1 MNDAKPVVKWILLIL
16 SMLAFGLGLW
26 LTIQKWTGQIN
37 SLAGCGSGSGCANVL
52 GSKWSMVLGIVPV
65 SVFSC
70 LLYLAMVASLWMR
83 GTLVDW
89 ARSLMAWMLLLAAM
103 WFIAVQLFVIRAI
116 CPYCM
121 IIHGVGI
128 TIGLIVLLCMPPL
141 RKTKAW
147 LMQTL
152 LPAVML
158 VAALAL
164 IQHYGPEPE
173 THLLAESIL
182 GDSKS
187 NSATPDIHAQGAGR
201 TVFFLDNAKSFRVE
215 QLPHLGKTDASHVL
229 VKYFDYTCE
238 ACLDTHEY
246 LDDLLAKYP
255 GQLAVIVLPVPLE
268 RACNPHLPL
277 GLKDHRNACKFA
289 ELALRVWRADPE
301 IFPSFHQ
308 SLFECRDQPYEVAE
322 ALAYAMIDPSKLD
335 TVDHSWVIKVLEQNV
350 SDYSLFVRDTPVMP
364 KLLVKETLMV
374 NGKTK
379 DRETLER
386 LLQEQLGIGR

>member
-1 MNDAKPVVKWILLIL
+1 
-16 SMLAFGLGLW
+16 
-26 LTIQKWTGQIN
+26 
-37 SLAGCGSGSGCANVL
+37 
-52 GSKWSMVLGIVPV
+52 
-65 SVFSC
+65 
-70 LLYLAMVASLWMR
+70 
-83 GTLVDW
+83 
-89 ARSLMAWMLLLAAM
+89 
-103 WFIAVQLFVIRAI
+103 
-116 CPYCM
+116 
-121 IIHGVGI
+121 
-128 TIGLIVLLCMPPL
+128 MPPL

-173 THLLAESIL
+173 THRLAESVL

-201 TVFFLDNAKSFRVE
+201 TVFFLDNAKSFRIE

-255 GQLAVIVLPVPLE
+255 GQLAVILLPVPLE

-277 GLKDHRNACKFA
+277 GLKDHPNACKFA
-289 ELALRVWRADPE
+289 ELSVKVWRAAPE
-301 IFPSFHQ
+301 VFASFHE
-308 SLFECRDQPYEVAE
+308 SLFDCRNQPYEVAE
-322 ALAYAMIDPSKLD
+322 AMAYAMVDPAKLD
-335 TVDHSWVIKVLEQNV
+335 AVDDGWVRELISQNA
-350 SDYSLFVRDTPVMP
+350 SDYGSFVRETPVMP
-364 KLLVKETLMV
+364 KLLIKESLMLH
-374 NGKTK
+374 GKTK
-379 DRETLER
+379 NMETLEGE
-386 LLQEQLGIGR
+386 LQEQLGIGGSP